1 MPFNVNSNSKN
12 QKEHNYINL
21 NDWEVTNAR
30 VVTDTFITFTLRG
43 KTNGVSLYGMR
54 MFETKNGKR
63 MIRCPQSE
71 YWKNEEKCYAN
82 QYAVYISQD
91 DEAKLMEL
99 VIDKL
104 TNRKENIYEPVH

>member
-1 MPFNVNSNSKN
+1 MSFNVNSNTNGTK
-12 QKEHNYINL
+12 KEHTYINL
-21 NDWEVTNAR
+21 DDWEITNVR

-54 MFETKNGKR
+54 MFETKNDKK

-71 YWKNEEKCYAN
+71 YMQNGEKRYAN
-82 QYAVYISQD
+82 QYAVYISSD
-91 DEAKLMEL
+91 DEEKLMAM

-104 TNRKENIYEPVH
+104 NDNRGK

>member
-1 MPFNVNSNSKN
+1 MPFNINSKTKTN
-12 QKEHNYINL
+12 RTQKEHNYINL

-30 VVTDTFITFTLRG
+30 LVTDTFITFTLRG

-54 MFETKNGKR
+54 MFETKNGKN

-71 YWKNEEKCYAN
+71 YQQNGEKRYAN
-82 QYAVYISQD
+82 QYAVYISSD
-91 DEAKLMEL
+91 DEEKLMGL

-104 TNRKENIYEPVH
+104 NEQRGK

>member
-1 MPFNVNSNSKN
+1 MSFNVNSNTN
-12 QKEHNYINL
+12 RTQKEHTYINL
-21 NDWEVTNAR
+21 DDWEITNVR

-54 MFETKNGKR
+54 MLETKNGKK

-71 YWKNEEKCYAN
+71 YQQNGEKRYAN
-82 QYAVYISQD
+82 QYAVYISSD
-91 DEAKLMEL
+91 DEEKLMGL

-104 TNRKENIYEPVH
+104 NEQRGK

>member
-1 MPFNVNSNSKN
+1 MPFNVNSNTN
-12 QKEHNYINL
+12 RTQKEHTYINL
-21 NDWEVTNAR
+21 DDWEVTNVR

-54 MFETKNGKR
+54 MFETKNGKE

-71 YWKNEEKCYAN
+71 YWQNEEKRYAN

-91 DEAKLMEL
+91 DEKKLMGL

-104 TNRKENIYEPVH
+104 NEQKGKK

>member
-1 MPFNVNSNSKN
+1 MPFNVNSNAN
-12 QKEHNYINL
+12 GTQKEYTYINL
-21 NDWEVTNAR
+21 NDWEVTNVR

-54 MFETKNGKR
+54 MFETKNGKQ

-71 YWKNEEKCYAN
+71 YEQNGQKRYAN
-82 QYAVYISQD
+82 QFAVYISSD
-91 DEAKLMEL
+91 DEEKLMGL

-104 TNRKENIYEPVH
+104 NEQKGK

>member
-1 MPFNVNSNSKN
+1 MSFNVNSNTN
-12 QKEHNYINL
+12 GTQKEHTYINL

-54 MFETKNGKR
+54 LFETKNGKQ

-71 YWKNEEKCYAN
+71 YEKNGEKRYAN
-82 QYAVYISQD
+82 LYAVYISHD
-91 DEAKLMEL
+91 DEEKLKGL
-99 VIDKL
+99 VVDKL
-104 TNRKENIYEPVH
+104 NEQRGK

>member
-1 MPFNVNSNSKN
+1 MPFNVNSNTN
-12 QKEHNYINL
+12 RTQKEHTYINL
-21 NDWEVTNAR
+21 DDWEITNVR

-54 MFETKNGKR
+54 MLETKNGKQ
-63 MIRCPQSE
+63 MIRCPQSAYE
-71 YWKNEEKCYAN
+71 QNGEKRYVN

-91 DEAKLMEL
+91 DEEKMMGM

-104 TNRKENIYEPVH
+104 NEQRGK

>member
-1 MPFNVNSNSKN
+1 MPFNVNSNTNST

-54 MFETKNGKR
+54 MFETKNGKK
-63 MIRCPQSE
+63 MIRCPQSAYE
-71 YWKNEEKCYAN
+71 QNGEKRYAN
-82 QYAVYISQD
+82 QYAVYISSD
-91 DEAKLMEL
+91 DEEKLMAM

-104 TNRKENIYEPVH
+104 NEQKGK

>member
-1 MPFNVNSNSKN
+1 MPFNVNSNSKS
-12 QKEHNYINL
+12 QKEHTYINL
-21 NDWEVTNAR
+21 DDWEITNVR

-54 MFETKNGKR
+54 MFETKNGKK

-71 YWKNEEKCYAN
+71 YQQNGEKQYAK

-91 DEAKLMEL
+91 DEEKLMGL
-99 VIDKL
+99 VIDTLNKQ
-104 TNRKENIYEPVH
+104 KGK

>member
-1 MPFNVNSNSKN
+1 MAFNVKSNTN
-12 QKEHNYINL
+12 GTQKEHTYINL

-43 KTNGVSLYGMR
+43 NTNGVSLYGMR
-54 MFETKNGKR
+54 LFETKNGKH

-71 YWKNEEKCYAN
+71 YMQNGEKRYAN

-91 DEAKLMEL
+91 DEEKLMGL

-104 TNRKENIYEPVH
+104 NEQKGR

>member
-12 QKEHNYINL
+12 QKEHTYINL

-30 VVTDTFITFTLRG
+30 VMTDTFITFTLRG

-54 MFETKNGKR
+54 MFETKKGKQ

-71 YWKNEEKCYAN
+71 YWKNEEKRYTN

-91 DEAKLMEL
+91 DEKKLMAM
-99 VIDKL
+99 VIDNLNEQKG
-104 TNRKENIYEPVH
+104 K

>member
-1 MPFNVNSNSKN
+1 MSFNVTSNTN
-12 QKEHNYINL
+12 RTQREHTYINL
-21 NDWEVTNAR
+21 NDWEVTNVR

-54 MFETKNGKR
+54 MFETKNGKQ

-71 YWKNEEKCYAN
+71 YWQNEEKRYAN

-91 DEAKLMEL
+91 DEEKLMGL

-104 TNRKENIYEPVH
+104 NEQRGK

>member
-1 MPFNVNSNSKN
+1 MPFNVNSNSKS

-54 MFETKNGKR
+54 MFETKNGKK

-71 YWKNEEKCYAN
+71 YEHNGQKRYAN

-91 DEAKLMEL
+91 DEEKLMGL

-104 TNRKENIYEPVH
+104 NEQRGK

>member
-1 MPFNVNSNSKN
+1 MPFNVNSNTDRT

-54 MFETKNGKR
+54 MFETKKGKK

-71 YWKNEEKCYAN
+71 YMQNGEKRYAN

-91 DEAKLMEL
+91 DEEKLMAM

-104 TNRKENIYEPVH
+104 NEQRGK

>member
-1 MPFNVNSNSKN
+1 MSFNVNSNSKS

-30 VVTDTFITFTLRG
+30 LVTDTFITFTLRG

-54 MFETKNGKR
+54 MFETKNGKK

-71 YWKNEEKCYAN
+71 YMQNGEKRYAN

-91 DEAKLMEL
+91 DEEKLMAM

-104 TNRKENIYEPVH
+104 NDQKGK